1 MNVVKQT
8 GNYDSFPGTHTIIT
22 SDKIGTIE
30 ICRQQH
36 KTPFHKQNLLKE
48 HFLLFAIEGLNE
60 LRIGNELFSL
70 NKGEML
76 LIKKAT
82 YVEIVKKGDPLNNFM
97 YESVSF
103 SLKKDIIIDFIKLIE
118 MDNYLDEKGSDNK
131 ALIHLYGKRLKSF
144 LESLKPYFDDNENIK
159 TGLFKLKILELLYD
173 LSQANPKFL
182 TQLINIDQNETRD
195 LLKTIEEHYL
205 QPYSL
210 KELAYISGRSLSSF
224 RREFESL
231 FLITPAK
238 WIQEKRLQK
247 AKELFLTT
255 QLTIANVCY
264 EVGYE
269 NVSHFSRLYKS
280 HFGYN
285 PTETKNK
292 HL

>member
-8 GNYDSFPGTHTIIT
+8 GDYNSFPATHTIIT
-22 SDKIGTIE
+22 SDKIGSME

-70 NKGEML
+70 KKGEML

-82 YVEIVKKGDPLNNFM
+82 YVEIVKSGDPLNDFM

-118 MDNYLDEKGSDNK
+118 MDNYLVEKESDNK
-131 ALIHLYGKRLKSF
+131 ALIHPYGERLKSF

-173 LSQANPKFL
+173 LSHANSKFL
-182 TQLINIDQNETRD
+182 TQLTNIDRNETRD

-231 FLITPAK
+231 FHITPAK

-285 PTETKNK
+285 PTETKK
-292 HL
+292 QTI

>member
-1 MNVVKQT
+1 MNVEKKIE
-8 GNYDSFPGTHTIIT
+8 NIDSFPGTHIIIS
-22 SDKIGTIE
+22 SDQIGTTE

-36 KTPFHKQNLLKE
+36 KVPFHKQNMLKE
-48 HFLLFAIEGLNE
+48 HFLLFALEGVNE
-60 LRIGNELFSL
+60 LQIGKEFFSL
-70 NKGEML
+70 RKGEML

-82 YVEIVKKGDPLNNFM
+82 YVEIVKSGDPLNDFM

-118 MDNYLDEKGSDNK
+118 MDSSLEIENTDDEVI
-131 ALIHLYGKRLKSF
+131 IHPYRGRLKSF
-144 LESLKPYFDDNENIK
+144 LDSLKPYFDDNENIK

-173 LSQANPKFL
+173 LSEANPKFL
-182 TQLINIDQNETRD
+182 KQLVNIDSNETRD

-205 QPYSL
+205 KPYSL

-231 FLITPAK
+231 FHITPAK
-238 WIQEKRLQK
+238 WIQEKRLNK
-247 AKELFLTT
+247 AKELIVTT

-269 NVSHFSRLYKS
+269 NVSHFSRLFKS
-280 HFGYN
+280 HFGYS
-285 PTETKNK
+285 PSETKK
-292 HL
+292 QII